1 MAIAAQTQSI
11 IRAGLDASAYVRGAD
26 QIEQANRDI
35 AQSGETVVRAQES
48 QERAVRA
55 TERTLHQMERRLGL
69 NVAMQREYERALA
82 RVADAELRGLRTADQ
97 AAAIRQALEAR
108 YLGAARGAQ
117 ALATATNAGILA
129 SGRFRTVIQ
138 QAGFQVGDF
147 ATQVAA
153 GGNALTA
160 FVQQGSQLLGLF
172 GAGGA
177 IAGAVLAIGGVAA
190 NMLLVGRNTET
201 ATEATLSYSEAMRL
215 ANELSGEAAGLAR
228 EIAEAKRA
236 ETIATQRNALAVQ
249 EEAAAKLSARIRE
262 FEAVRALGRF
272 DAASEQDQTDT
283 FTAVGRNLER
293 ARAELERVNEAA
305 RIARIRL
312 AEAEQGVGQFGER
325 AERSARG
332 GGRSLAETL
341 TKLNEEADRAARTVV
356 EKLLRESESE
366 WERYTREVAE
376 AEAAMARL
384 NVTTAE
390 QARIRRV
397 LAERSP
403 EARATRE
410 LVEQQRKAAEREAEE
425 FARIW
430 QRATDT
436 AVEKSGDFFFDLFT
450 GRANSIGETLRLAL
464 LRAVADAA
472 ANFLLRPIIAPIIGA
487 VGSAVGGLIGM
498 PGAGGGNPFGAIG
511 NLLGL
516 GSSAYTAATGQS
528 LLGGLG
534 LSSLMSTPVLGHS
547 AAAAGLFAEA
557 SAASMGLSASQAS
570 MLAGAGPTF
579 GALAGA
585 GGLGF
590 GAGALLGAFGASPT
604 VSSIGGGA
612 IGAGAGFLLGGPI
625 GAIVGGLGGI
635 VGGIFGGA
643 RQGFSG
649 GTSVLG
655 VDPQTGQ
662 LVVLGDTGKRYDVGS
677 IASAVTP
684 EVQQVNALLASGGI
698 RINAAG
704 LPFNPLSS
712 TIPFA
717 GYGPGQGDGAQYG
730 QSVEQVLMTLIKQG
744 RLTSDNATLNRV
756 LGSGGVTSLAS
767 LQEGIAFAAL
777 FDQLKNGA
785 DTTTQLERAMKQLRE
800 QLAAAEEQAKKYGF
814 AQGEVTKATRD
825 AFDRDIR
832 RELLGITDP
841 LKLALEDFDRAAKE
855 RLEVAKT
862 LGADLVQV
870 ERLTQ
875 LQRKQ
880 LIEQT
885 SGGTARS
892 LSGLVDDIV
901 FGGLSSGA
909 PSQRYFSAVQRLNQA
924 SRDALA
930 DPSNAEARAAF
941 EEAARAALPLARD
954 FLGTSTRYAAL
965 EAEVLST
972 ARRLDPAADPAGIA
986 AQKIVDSQALATS
999 LQVGATNAV
1008 RAELVALRADF
1019 NRLADTVAAL
1029 ARRAA

>member
-341 TKLNEEADRAARTVV
+341 TKLNEEADRAARSIVD
-356 EKLLRESESE
+356 KLLRESESE
-366 WERYTREVAE
+366 WEAYAREVNA
-376 AEAAMARL
+376 ATAAMIRL
-384 NVTTAE
+384 NVATE
-390 QARIRRV
+390 DQARILRV
-397 LAERSP
+397 LEQRSPQARAER
-403 EARATRE
+403 EAAADRAR
-410 LVEQQRKAAEREAEE
+410 AAEREAQE
-425 FARIW
+425 FARVW

-450 GRANSIGETLRLAL
+450 GRANSIGETLRNSL
-464 LRAVADAA
+464 LRALADAA
-472 ANFLLRPIIAPIIGA
+472 ANFIVAPLIIQPTIGA
-487 VGSAVGGLIGM
+487 VAGVTSGLIG
-498 PGAGGGNPFGAIG
+498 PGGPLSGVG

-528 LLGGLG
+528 LLGG
-534 LSSLMSTPVLGHS
+534 
-547 AAAAGLFAEA
+547 
-557 SAASMGLSASQAS
+557 MGLSNFTAGGVFSSPVPAAGMIGPPAPGLLPFTAGQA
-570 MLAGAGPTF
+570 LGVA
-579 GALAGA
+579 
-585 GGLGF
+585 GLGF
-590 GAGALLGAFGASPT
+590 GAGALLGAFGANRT
-604 VSSIGGGA
+604 VSSIGGAGLGA
-612 IGAGAGFLLGGPI
+612 LGGLALGLGPAGAVI
-625 GAIVGGLGGI
+625 GAIGGI

-814 AQGEVTKATRD
+814 AQNEVTKATRA

-965 EAEVLST
+965 EEQVLST

-999 LQVGATNAV
+999 LVVGSVNN
-1008 RAELVALRADF
+1008 VAAILREQNDRL
-1019 NRLADTVAAL
+1019 NRLAQVVEAL
-1029 ARRAA
+1029 ARRAAA